1 MGVPVAVGVELL
13 KEMIT
18 SASNL
23 AVCREQERTKRAQIE
38 AELEAKLTVI
48 NKNYDLYSAVLSNHH
63 EIAMK
68 SYDICEKLL
77 QNPVAMENP
86 TLLQLILEFISKTH
100 SANIDMSISDISSIR
115 LG

>member
-1 MGVPVAVGVELL
+1 MSVPAIVGINIV

-77 QNPVAMENP
+77 QNSAMLQNP
-86 TLLQLILEFISKTH
+86 TLLQLILEFIQKTH
-100 SANIDMSISDISSIR
+100 ANNVGMANNDISSIR